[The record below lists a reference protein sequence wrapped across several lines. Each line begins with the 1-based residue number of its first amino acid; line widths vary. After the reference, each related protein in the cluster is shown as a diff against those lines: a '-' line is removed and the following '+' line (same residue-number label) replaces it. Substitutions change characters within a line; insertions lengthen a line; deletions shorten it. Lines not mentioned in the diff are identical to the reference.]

1 VVGKGFDNVVHFNSK
16 TSGLYHQSLNL
27 LLKEPC
33 LLPATDFRTRRDDG
47 AYAWANFEKTAPNQD
62 GNYLVSCIGIDL
74 ELLAESADGREGVTR
89 AEAAR
94 DHGFS
99 GGVNDLLVEFTT
111 GLKLDVEGNHA
122 CTITCR
128 TAKSRSRAKKWLDG
142 QGGGAT
148 GTSSTGR
155 VIRKREPARKLSYGA
170 AVLGDDARG
179 EAEAGATTLGRKT
192 GKHEFVLVFRE
203 RCRDRFLP
211 QRFSHFLSR
220 WRHDW
225 KR

>member
-16 TSGLYHQSLNL
+16 TAGLYHQSLNL

-33 LLPATDFRTRRDDG
+33 LLPATDFPTRRDDG

-62 GNYLVSCIGIDL
+62 GNYLMSCIGIDL
-74 ELLAESADGREGVTR
+74 ELLAESADGREGVTW

-128 TAKSRSRAKKWLDG
+128 TAKSRSKSKEMVRRSGRRGDG
-142 QGGGAT
+142 D
-148 GTSSTGR
+148 
-155 VIRKREPARKLSYGA
+155 IEYRKS
-170 AVLGDDARG
+170 D
-179 EAEAGATTLGRKT
+179 
-192 GKHEFVLVFRE
+192 
-203 RCRDRFLP
+203 
-211 QRFSHFLSR
+211 
-220 WRHDW
+220 
-225 KR
+225 